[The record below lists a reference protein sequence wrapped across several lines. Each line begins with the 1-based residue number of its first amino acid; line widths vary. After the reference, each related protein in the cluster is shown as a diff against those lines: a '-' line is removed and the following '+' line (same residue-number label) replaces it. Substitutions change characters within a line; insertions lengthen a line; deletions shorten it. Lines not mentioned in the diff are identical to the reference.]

1 MKQEKNKNSIEDLL
15 LFYNKYLNVEIG
27 EGFLLELVKKCATT
41 HQLQEISAKDTSII
55 FNQLELEFLAF
66 HHFKSIELAKDYTII
81 IDSMGHITNFLFKP
95 GFDLAEKE
103 ELKKYINNS
112 IFNFLESIPVS
123 DEQIASK
130 EEVQNMILQNIFVSK
145 ISKAT
150 YEQIKIRDGLL
161 ASTRFM
167 NKNSEIINYEDQL
180 TSELNFEELFANKLI
195 FSRSLR

>member
-1 MKQEKNKNSIEDLL
+1 MTKWAWTTFHVHRSVYPSLAWLPHRPLSCTQKNKNSIEDLL
-15 LFYNKYLNVEIG
+15 LFYNKYLNVGIG

-103 ELKKYINNS
+103 ELKKYINN
-112 IFNFLESIPVS
+112 N
-123 DEQIASK
+123 K
-130 EEVQNMILQNIFVSK
+130 ILDKRKQMF
-145 ISKAT
+145 
-150 YEQIKIRDGLL
+150 
-161 ASTRFM
+161 
-167 NKNSEIINYEDQL
+167 
-180 TSELNFEELFANKLI
+180 
-195 FSRSLR
+195 

>member
-1 MKQEKNKNSIEDLL
+1 
-15 LFYNKYLNVEIG
+15 
-27 EGFLLELVKKCATT
+27 
-41 HQLQEISAKDTSII
+41 
-55 FNQLELEFLAF
+55 
-66 HHFKSIELAKDYTII
+66 
-81 IDSMGHITNFLFKP
+81 
-95 GFDLAEKE
+95 
-103 ELKKYINNS
+103 
-112 IFNFLESIPVS
+112 
-123 DEQIASK
+123 
-130 EEVQNMILQNIFVSK
+130 MILQNIFVSK

>member
-15 LFYNKYLNVEIG
+15 LFYNKYLNVGIG

-112 IFNFLESIPVS
+112 VFNFLESIPVS